1 MPGGAVLLSVYYQ
14 ALGEQLRT
22 FLTGMGYVVVEAAN
36 PRETLELLE
45 ARTQK
50 VDLLLADSSSQD
62 APALARQA
70 LRSRPG
76 LKVLVISGEP
86 GFVNRTL
93 MPQTGIAFLEKPF
106 AWRVLKRKLESLL
119 ARRIPPGSSEVAA
132 PERSLA
138 SSR

>member
-1 MPGGAVLLSVYYQ
+1 MRGGAVLLSVYYQ
-14 ALGEQLRT
+14 ALGEQLRA
-22 FLTGMGYVVVEAAN
+22 FLTTMGYVVVEAAS
-36 PRETLELLE
+36 PGETLALLQ
-45 ARTQK
+45 AQTQK

-86 GFVNRTL
+86 GYVNRAL
-93 MPQTGIAFLEKPF
+93 MPQAGIAFLEKPF
-106 AWRVLKRKLESLL
+106 AWRVLKRKVESLL
-119 ARRIPPGSSEVAA
+119 ACRIPPGSSEAAA
-132 PERSLA
+132 PERFLA